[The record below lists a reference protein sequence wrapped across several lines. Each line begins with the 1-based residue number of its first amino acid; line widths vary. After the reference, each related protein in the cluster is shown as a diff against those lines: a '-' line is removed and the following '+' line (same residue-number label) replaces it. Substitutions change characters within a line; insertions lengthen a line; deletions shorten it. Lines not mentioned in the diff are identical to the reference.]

1 MVLLVIYT
9 HLNFIQQLSG
19 ESLKSRLGNVSLQC
33 IFWYVVLAIS
43 GKQKG
48 IWKEKMKGEK
58 RRRNEM
64 NELAYNNLLKTLIK
78 RWNYLK
84 NSFEAAN

>member
-1 MVLLVIYT
+1 MYLL
-9 HLNFIQQLSG
+9 
-19 ESLKSRLGNVSLQC
+19 
-33 IFWYVVLAIS
+33 VVLAIS

-64 NELAYNNLLKTLIK
+64 NDL
-78 RWNYLK
+78 
-84 NSFEAAN
+84 